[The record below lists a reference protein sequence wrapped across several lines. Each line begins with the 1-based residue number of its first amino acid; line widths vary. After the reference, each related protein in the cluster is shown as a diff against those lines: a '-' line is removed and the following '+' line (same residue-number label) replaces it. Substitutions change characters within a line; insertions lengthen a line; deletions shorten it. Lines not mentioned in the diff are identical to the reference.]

1 VLLVGVLGPTSVIP
15 AEGEPVEIAARR
27 QAEVLAVLAAHRG
40 RHVSAET
47 IADLVWRGA
56 PPASAAVTL
65 QGYVSRLRQVLEPD
79 RALRGAGTALV
90 TTGDGYRLG
99 LETDVD
105 RFEAA
110 VAQARQVAG
119 DRPLVAA
126 DLLAEALGLWR
137 GPAYAD
143 VRDLADLAP
152 EVERVDEMHAV
163 AQEMRG
169 EALLDAGKDAE
180 VVPELRRMVVEHP
193 LRERIHAL
201 LAIALFRSGRQ
212 ADALAVLRD
221 LRERLVHELGVDP
234 GPDVAELEQRLLK
247 QDPGL
252 MPRRAAAP
260 AVTPDADEFAG
271 REAELAALDA
281 AFARAQGGQ
290 LTTVV
295 VRGEPGIGKTTL
307 VQRFTTGGP
316 RAAGA
321 DVRWGRCPAAHGA
334 PAYWPWVQVLGGLP
348 DVDGDRESARF
359 ALGLDLARRLE
370 ELAGERGAVV
380 VLDDVQWAD
389 ADSLVVL
396 EVALDALAD
405 ARVLVVLTARDEEP
419 RAAEE
424 LGRLLGATAR
434 RPGHVDLRL
443 AGLSSEE
450 AAGLLAGTA
459 PEQAQRLVERAGGNP
474 FFLRSLAALDT
485 AAGVPDSVRDTVRQR
500 VAALP
505 AGGPE
510 LMDVLSLASR
520 DVPLAV
526 VAGAAGLSLEAL
538 EEPLAAALRA
548 GLLEE
553 PGPGRLRV
561 AHDIVRE
568 SVEAGLTPVARRG
581 LHRRLAD
588 AFEEMG
594 LAAGA
599 VVAEHRLAAAGDE
612 RDDDAAAAVMTAAR
626 AALGSAA
633 LDEARDLAQRGLLA
647 AGDPVLRA
655 GLLRVAGVAGRRLGM
670 LEESERAF
678 HAAAE
683 IARSR
688 GDWVGFAETVLEAAP
703 GGVGGYWALFALPL
717 LGESPL
723 LGEALARLDEL
734 PAPLRAQL
742 LAASAT
748 LRAGAGAR
756 GAEELAER
764 ALAEAAEDR
773 DARARALIA
782 WVITTWT
789 PDRAGER
796 LAAVEELLTL
806 VAHDAAM
813 EATAHH
819 LHRSVLFELG
829 RTADA
834 ARASRAFAA
843 VVARE
848 RDPDLELLDTWW
860 QIGQLVSRGERERAT
875 ALAAE
880 AERASTTVS
889 PIAAT
894 VDRVSRA
901 TIDGIAAWHDG
912 HLVQAVPEAADLAA
926 EVDSDFLL
934 VIALAH
940 AEAGNRDV
948 AIPAVDK
955 LLAEPAEGH
964 RVVARTLMLT
974 EALVALGDAD
984 RLERL
989 VPTLR
994 SWGDRLVVQLPGDI
1008 CMGPAA
1014 LYLGSALAV
1023 TGELA
1028 EARRLL
1034 EQAATQA
1041 DAVGVAPYAERA
1053 RRRLAA
1059 LDG

>member
-1 VLLVGVLGPTSVIP
+1 MLVGVLGPASVIP

-40 RHVSAET
+40 RQVSAET

-56 PPASAAVTL
+56 PPSSAAVTL

-110 VAQARQVAG
+110 VAEAREIARE
-119 DRPLVAA
+119 RPLAA
-126 DLLAEALGLWR
+126 AELLARALDLWR

-163 AQEMRG
+163 AQELRG
-169 EALLDAGKDAE
+169 QALLDAGKDAE

-193 LRERIHAL
+193 LRERTHAL

-212 ADALAVLRD
+212 ADALAVLRE
-221 LRERLVHELGVDP
+221 LRERLVDELGVDP
-234 GPDVAELEQRLLK
+234 GPDIAELEQRLLK

-252 MPRRAAAP
+252 MPRRPVGAATTSA
-260 AVTPDADEFAG
+260 ADGFAG

-281 AFARAQGGQ
+281 AFRRAADGQ
-290 LTTVV
+290 LATAV

-307 VQRFTTGGP
+307 VQRFTTGAP

-321 DVRWGRCPAAHGA
+321 DVRWGRCPAAAGA

-370 ELAGERGAVV
+370 ELAGERGGVV
-380 VLDDVQWAD
+380 VLDDAQWAD

-396 EVALDALAD
+396 EVALEALAS
-405 ARVLVVLTARDEEP
+405 ARLLLVLTARDEEP
-419 RAAEE
+419 RAPEE
-424 LGRLLGATAR
+424 LDRVLGALAR
-434 RPGHVDLRL
+434 RPGHLDLRL
-443 AGLSSEE
+443 AGLTADE
-450 AAGLLAGTA
+450 AAGLLVGTA

-474 FFLRSLAALDT
+474 FFLRSLAALD
-485 AAGVPDSVRDTVRQR
+485 AGAGVPDSVRDTVRR
-500 VAALP
+500 RIGALP
-505 AGGPE
+505 AGGAE
-510 LMDVLSLASR
+510 LMDVLALASR

-526 VAGAAGLSLEAL
+526 VASAVGLSLDGL

-568 SVEAGLTPVARRG
+568 SVESALTPVARRD

-588 AFEEMG
+588 AFASLG
-594 LAAGA
+594 LDAGA
-599 VVAEHRLAAAGDE
+599 VVAEHRLAAASGE
-612 RDDDAAAAVMTAAR
+612 RDDVAAR
-626 AALGSAA
+626 AALAAASDALASAA
-633 LDEARDLAQRGLLA
+633 LGEARDLARRGLA
-647 AGDPVLRA
+647 ATEESEIRS
-655 GLLRVAGVAGRRLGM
+655 GLLRVAGVAARRLGH
-670 LEESERAF
+670 LEESERDF
-678 HAAAE
+678 RAAAE
-683 IARSR
+683 IARADD
-688 GDWVGFAETVLEAAP
+688 DWVRFAEIALESAP
-703 GGVGGYWALFALPL
+703 GGVGGFWALFALPF
-717 LGESPL
+717 LGASPL
-723 LGEALARLDEL
+723 LSEALARLDDV
-734 PAPLRAQL
+734 PAALSARL

-748 LRAGAGAR
+748 LDAGNGTPGAR
-756 GAEELAER
+756 ELAER
-764 ALAEAAEDR
+764 ALTEADGDR

-782 WVITTWT
+782 WVIATWT
-789 PDRAGER
+789 PDQAEAR
-796 LAAVEELLTL
+796 LAAIEELLTL
-806 VAHDAAM
+806 AAHDAAL

-819 LHRSVLFELG
+819 LHRSVLLELG
-829 RTADA
+829 RTADH
-834 ARASRAFAA
+834 ARAVRAFDA

-848 RDPDLELLDTWW
+848 RDPDLQLLDTWW
-860 QIGQLVSRGERERAT
+860 QVGRLVSCGDRDRARQ
-875 ALAAE
+875 LAAE
-880 AERASTTVS
+880 AEWASTTVS
-889 PIAAT
+889 PLAAA
-894 VDRVSRA
+894 VDRASRA

-912 HLVQAVPEAADLAA
+912 RLIDAVPEAMDLAA
-926 EVDSDFLL
+926 DVDPDFLL
-934 VIALAH
+934 VVALAH
-940 AEAGNRDV
+940 AEAGNREV
-948 AIPAVDK
+948 AIPAIDR
-955 LLAEPAEGH
+955 LLAAPAEGH
-964 RVVARTLMLT
+964 RLVPRTLMLS
-974 EALVALGDAD
+974 EALVALGDG
-984 RLERL
+984 ERL
-989 VPTLR
+989 AGLVPVLR
-994 SWGDRLVVQLPGDI
+994 SWGDRIVVQLPGDI

-1023 TGELA
+1023 VGERA

-1034 EQAATQA
+1034 EQAVTQA
-1041 DAVGVAPYAERA
+1041 EAVGVTPYAERA

-1059 LDG
+1059 L